1 VEVDLSDQD
10 SLKVTE
16 QDDGTFLIEWDENDP
31 QWSLFNGL
39 SQEDMQTLITNAIEA
54 YLHDIEESQNVSIY
68 DD

>member
-1 VEVDLSDQD
+1 MDLSDQD

-39 SQEDMQTLITNAIEA
+39 SKEDMQTLITNAIEA

>member
-1 VEVDLSDQD
+1 MDLSDQD

-39 SQEDMQTLITNAIEA
+39 SQEDMQTLITNAIGA

>member
-1 VEVDLSDQD
+1 MEVDLSNPD

>member
-1 VEVDLSDQD
+1 MSDTD

-16 QDDGTFLIEWDENDP
+16 QEDGTFLVEWDENDP

-54 YLHDIEESQNVSIY
+54 YINDIEESENVSIY

>member
-1 VEVDLSDQD
+1 MSDTD

-54 YLHDIEESQNVSIY
+54 YINDIEESENVSIY

>member
-1 VEVDLSDQD
+1 VDLSNKD

-16 QDDGTFLIEWDENDP
+16 QEDGTFLIEWDENDP

-39 SQEDMQTLITNAIEA
+39 SQEEMESFFTEA
-54 YLHDIEESQNVSIY
+54 LQSYLNDIKESEDVSIY

>member
-1 VEVDLSDQD
+1 VEVDLSDTD

-54 YLHDIEESQNVSIY
+54 YINDIEESENVSIY

>member
-1 VEVDLSDQD
+1 MDLSDTD

-54 YLHDIEESQNVSIY
+54 YINDIEESENVSIY

>member
-1 VEVDLSDQD
+1 MDLSDTD

-16 QDDGTFLIEWDENDP
+16 QEDGTFLVEWDENDP

-54 YLHDIEESQNVSIY
+54 YINDIEESENVSIY

>member
-1 VEVDLSDQD
+1 MSDQD

-16 QDDGTFLIEWDENDP
+16 QEDGTFLIEWDENDP

>member
-1 VEVDLSDQD
+1 MDLSDQD

-16 QDDGTFLIEWDENDP
+16 QEDGTFLIEWDENDP

>member
-1 VEVDLSDQD
+1 MSDQD

>member
-1 VEVDLSDQD
+1 MDLSDQD

>member
-1 VEVDLSDQD
+1 MSDQD

-39 SQEDMQTLITNAIEA
+39 SKEDMQTLITNAIEA